1 MKTLVTTK
9 MIDDAKQRLKIIK
22 TNLKHHILS
31 SEHYSVKDL
40 QGKNI

>member
-22 TNLKHHILS
+22 TNLKHHK
-31 SEHYSVKDL
+31 ECEKE
-40 QGKNI
+40 K